1 MSALVNIEEYD
12 DLAISI
18 CPKGTHGKVIE
29 LGGLV
34 IILPAQPPKKQIE
47 GYGKAVDMQ
56 MWERRPMPEE
66 LSRIRSMDEWSE
78 MPREFRQ
85 KFSAYIE
92 EEFRR
97 RREGFWFYNNGEPT
111 YITGRHYMMLQ
122 WTKMDIGYPNF
133 LSFQRDIFIHLS
145 TKHTPVSYTH
155 LTLPTKRIV

>member
-1 MSALVNIEEYD
+1 MSALVNIEQYD

-18 CPKGTHGKVIE
+18 CPKGTHGEVIE
-29 LGGLV
+29 LSGLV
-34 IILPAQPPKKQIE
+34 IILPAQPPKKQIA

-97 RREGFWFYNNGEPT
+97 RAFGFI
-111 YITGRHYMMLQ
+111 ITVNLHILRGV
-122 WTKMDIGYPNF
+122 TI
-133 LSFQRDIFIHLS
+133 
-145 TKHTPVSYTH
+145 
-155 LTLPTKRIV
+155 

>member
-1 MSALVNIEEYD
+1 MMTLLSQFAPRVHTVRLSNLVGWSLYFP
-12 DLAISI
+12 LS
-18 CPKGTHGKVIE
+18 
-29 LGGLV
+29 L
-34 IILPAQPPKKQIE
+34 PKKQIE

-97 RREGFWFYNNGEPT
+97 RRGAFGA
-111 YITGRHYMMLQ
+111 
-122 WTKMDIGYPNF
+122 
-133 LSFQRDIFIHLS
+133 
-145 TKHTPVSYTH
+145 V
-155 LTLPTKRIV
+155 